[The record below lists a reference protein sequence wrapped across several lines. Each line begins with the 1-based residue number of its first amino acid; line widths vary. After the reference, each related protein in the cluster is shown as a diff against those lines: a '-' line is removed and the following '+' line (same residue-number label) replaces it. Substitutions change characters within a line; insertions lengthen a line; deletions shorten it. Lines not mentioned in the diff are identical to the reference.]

1 MKRWAIK
8 FYASKSGKANINDE
22 HEHCSGQPVSVID
35 EKYQKVETPPFGASK
50 TFRRCVSCIRQ
61 ST

>member
-22 HEHCSGQPVSVID
+22 HEHCSGQSVSVID

-50 TFRRCVSCIRQ
+50 TL
-61 ST
+61 